1 MPDYFPNVI
10 IVDILSRLPVKS
22 LIRFRCVS
30 KSWFSLISSH
40 DFNTEHHNRTLSN
53 TTKDSPYL
61 LFSHY
66 DLKMKKVR
74 FALLSSDD
82 PFPLNH
88 FSKHLDCKLKLG
100 VSDGDPIP
108 DPPNRRILMK
118 QAEKRGF
125 FAYPSDFVE
134 LPCPYQSPMN
144 KLFIAGSCNGLVCL
158 ADDAPSGDHV
168 ILLILWNPSIRKAIS
183 LPSPVVNVPLFYKAV
198 DHLGFG
204 YDPITDDYKLVR
216 LVYLQGGFSH
226 NEYERNPPT
235 VQIYTLRTGAWRTI
249 PGRGSRFIIVEQFS
263 SVFVNGSVHWFA
275 EDDND
280 SDDDDDDDVDAM
292 VCNMIIS
299 FDIKDEVFHEMAVP
313 KCFEGRLNLNMKV
326 AVLGGLLAL
335 VPCNSNLDFSDPCY
349 SVWVMKEYGVVESWT
364 KLYDIKVGEELESVV
379 GFTKN
384 GEVLVSMAGKL
395 LSFNPS
401 SQRTLNVHIHS
412 EYASFY
418 LDTYLESLVLLNV
431 EDGVLRK
438 QANSPSASKGRGE
451 HEEKGKIRL
460 GSVLSKQEKE
470 NPKASNLRKKGCS
483 SALQISSNTPAP
495 NREEKRALD
504 EEFANDGVPIHLDS
518 DGCFTPNMDSVPQ
531 TVNDT
536 NIENQIQHAKKRPI
550 QDTSGKGKKVVKKE
564 DRISEVTTIKEYT
577 AMTIERFHA
586 RRGKAS
592 GSFEHFAQSVG
603 GGDDHYS
610 LSKAV
615 EVLNQYEY
623 LDDYSYVKVTKTLQQ
638 KEDRLVFM
646 GMPEH
651 RRKAWMEK
659 IAHPKD

>member
-1 MPDYFPNVI
+1 MSDYFPNVL

-82 PFPLNH
+82 PFPLKH
-88 FSKHLDCKLKLG
+88 FSKHF
-100 VSDGDPIP
+100 P
-108 DPPNRRILMK
+108 DTPNRRILMK

-168 ILLILWNPSIRKAIS
+168 TFLILWNPSIRKAIS
-183 LPSPVVNVPLFYKAV
+183 LPPSPVVNVPVFYKAV

-226 NEYERNPPT
+226 NEYERDPPI

-249 PGRGSRFIIVEQFS
+249 SGRGSRFIIVEQFS

-280 SDDDDDDDVDAM
+280 SDDDDDDDDDDDVDVM
-292 VCNMIIS
+292 VRNMIIS

-313 KCFEGRLNLNMKV
+313 KCLEGRLNLNMKV

-335 VPCNSNLDFSDPCY
+335 VPCNSNLYFSDYCY

-364 KLYDIKVGEELESVV
+364 KLYDIKVGEKLESVV

-384 GEVLVSMAGKL
+384 GEVLVSKAGKL

-418 LDTYLESLVLLNV
+418 LDTYMESLVLLNV

-438 QANSPSASKGRGE
+438 QANSPSTSKGRGE
-451 HEEKGKIRL
+451 HEEKGKTRL
-460 GSVLSKQEKE
+460 GPVLSKQEKG
-470 NPKASNLRKKGCS
+470 NPKASNLQKKGCS
-483 SALQISSNTPAP
+483 NALQISSNIPAP

-518 DGCFTPNMDSVPQ
+518 DGCYTPNMDSVPQ

-564 DRISEVTTIKEYT
+564 DRISEVTPIKEYT
-577 AMTIERFHA
+577 AMTTERFHA

-592 GSFEHFAQSVG
+592 GSVEHFAQSVG
-603 GGDDHYS
+603 GGDPYS
-610 LSKAV
+610 LSKAI

-623 LDDYSYVKVTKTLQQ
+623 LDDYSYIKVTKALQQ

>member
-1 MPDYFPNVI
+1 MPLTIHKQSRHPQVSNILSLNSIFSLLFVVLLPGKRKQNPLQSVHFVPRLYLAEADKETMSDYLPNVI
-10 IVDILSRLPVKS
+10 IFDILSRLPVKS

-74 FALLSSDD
+74 FAFLSSDD
-82 PFPLNH
+82 PFPLKH
-88 FSKHLDCKLKLG
+88 FSKHIDCKLKLG
-100 VSDGDPIP
+100 VSDGGPIP

-134 LPCPYQSPMN
+134 LPSPYQSPMN
-144 KLFIAGSCNGLVCL
+144 RLFVAGSCNGLVCL
-158 ADDAPSGDHV
+158 ADVAPSGDHV
-168 ILLILWNPSIRKAIS
+168 VLPILWNPSIRKAIS
-183 LPSPVVNVPLFYKAV
+183 LPPSPVVNVPVFYKAV

-226 NEYERNPPT
+226 NEYETDPPT

-249 PGRGSRFIIVEQFS
+249 PGRGSRFIIVEKFS
-263 SVFVNGSVHWFA
+263 LGFVNGSVHWFA

-280 SDDDDDDDVDAM
+280 SDDDDDDDAM
-292 VCNMIIS
+292 VRNMIIS

-313 KCFEGRLNLNMKV
+313 KCLEGRLELKMKV

-335 VPCNSNLDFSDPCY
+335 VPCNSDPDISVPCN

-364 KLYDIKVGEELESVV
+364 KLYDIKVGEDLESVV

-412 EYASFY
+412 EYVSFY
-418 LDTYLESLVLLNV
+418 LDTYMESLVLLNV
-431 EDGVLRK
+431 KDGVLRK
-438 QANSPSASKGRGE
+438 QANSPSTSKGRGE
-451 HEEKGKIRL
+451 HEEKCKIRYA
-460 GSVLSKQEKE
+460 
-470 NPKASNLRKKGCS
+470 NF
-483 SALQISSNTPAP
+483 AL
-495 NREEKRALD
+495 L
-504 EEFANDGVPIHLDS
+504 
-518 DGCFTPNMDSVPQ
+518 
-531 TVNDT
+531 
-536 NIENQIQHAKKRPI
+536 
-550 QDTSGKGKKVVKKE
+550 
-564 DRISEVTTIKEYT
+564 Y
-577 AMTIERFHA
+577 
-586 RRGKAS
+586 
-592 GSFEHFAQSVG
+592 
-603 GGDDHYS
+603 
-610 LSKAV
+610 
-615 EVLNQYEY
+615 
-623 LDDYSYVKVTKTLQQ
+623 
-638 KEDRLVFM
+638 
-646 GMPEH
+646 
-651 RRKAWMEK
+651 
-659 IAHPKD
+659 